1 MIMSK
6 LSEWKNP
13 AIALVVG
20 LIAGPII
27 SNLLGWQ
34 VSNSTMEEE
43 VGAAV
48 VEQQALFCEE
58 RARADPAYTDAAA
71 LKALQFN
78 AKREFVTPHAQMPG
92 QDSADSAVVRACTK
106 KLEAG

>member
-1 MIMSK
+1 MIMNK
-6 LSEWKNP
+6 LSEWRIP

-34 VSNSTMEEE
+34 VSSSTMEEE

-58 RARADPAYTDAAA
+58 RARADPAYTDDAAF
-71 LKALQFN
+71 KALDFS
-78 AKREFVTPHAQMPG
+78 ARRESVTPHAQMPG
-92 QDSADSAVVRACTK
+92 QDSADRAVVSACTN
-106 KLEAG
+106 KLGAG

>member
-1 MIMSK
+1 MSK
-6 LSEWKNP
+6 LSEWRIP

-27 SNLLGWQ
+27 SNLIGWQ
-34 VSNSTMEEE
+34 VSSGTMEEQL
-43 VGAAV
+43 GAAV

-71 LKALQFN
+71 FKALNFN

-92 QDSADSAVVRACTK
+92 QGSADSAVVRACVNE
-106 KLEAG
+106 LGAG

>member
-1 MIMSK
+1 MSK
-6 LSEWKNP
+6 LSEFRIP
-13 AIALVVG
+13 AIALVVA

-34 VSNSTMEEE
+34 VSSGTMEEQM
-43 VGAAV
+43 GAAV

-71 LKALQFN
+71 FKALDFS
-78 AKREFVTPHAQMPG
+78 AKREFATPHAQMPG
-92 QDSADSAVVRACTK
+92 QGSADSAVVRACVN

>member
-1 MIMSK
+1 MSK
-6 LSEWKNP
+6 LSEFRIP

-20 LIAGPII
+20 LIAGPMI

-34 VSNSTMEEE
+34 VSSGTMEEQM
-43 VGAAV
+43 GAAV

-71 LKALQFN
+71 FKALDFS
-78 AKREFVTPHAQMPG
+78 AKREFATPHAQMPG
-92 QDSADSAVVRACTK
+92 QGSADSAVVRACVN
-106 KLEAG
+106 KLAAG

>member
-1 MIMSK
+1 MDK
-6 LSEWKNP
+6 LSEWRIP

-34 VSNSTMEEE
+34 VRSGTMEEQ

-48 VEQQALFCEE
+48 VEQQARFCAE
-58 RARADPAYTDAAA
+58 RARADSAYTDAAA
-71 LKALQFN
+71 FKALDYTQE
-78 AKREFVTPHAQMPG
+78 RDFVTPHAKMPG
-92 QDSADSAVVRACTK
+92 QDSADSAVVRACVN
-106 KLEAG
+106 KLDAG

>member
-1 MIMSK
+1 MSK
-6 LSEWKNP
+6 LSEWRIP

-27 SNLLGWQ
+27 SNLIGWQ
-34 VSNSTMEEE
+34 VSSGTMEEQM
-43 VGAAV
+43 GAAV

-71 LKALQFN
+71 FKALDFS

-92 QDSADSAVVRACTK
+92 QGSADSAVVRACVNE
-106 KLEAG
+106 LGAG

>member
-1 MIMSK
+1 MSK
-6 LSEWKNP
+6 LSEWRIP

-27 SNLLGWQ
+27 SNLIGWQ
-34 VSNSTMEEE
+34 VSSGTMEEQM
-43 VGAAV
+43 GAAV

-71 LKALQFN
+71 FKALDFS

-92 QDSADSAVVRACTK
+92 QDSADRAVVSACTN
-106 KLEAG
+106 KLGAG

>member
-1 MIMSK
+1 MNK
-6 LSEWKNP
+6 LSEWRTP
-13 AIALVVG
+13 AIALVLG

-34 VSNSTMEEE
+34 VSSGTMEEQ

-58 RARADPAYTDAAA
+58 RARADPAYTDAATF
-71 LKALQFN
+71 KALNFS

-92 QDSADSAVVRACTK
+92 QDSADRAVVSACTK
-106 KLEAG
+106 KLGAG